1 MLAPRS
7 LKREMGEVVPLDLL
21 SVAFDPVLSLKDRHN
36 SSDRESWVYQPR
48 VYRSLEVFVADRLGD
63 RGPCTSEPKLP
74 GDPYRFRFSDGF
86 CVSLRINCPEP
97 SDPDVIKVEK
107 ITRVV
112 EWMKY
117 FSANTSIPMPHIL
130 SSSRDVSDVL
140 PILGVPFYLVE
151 TVKRG
156 KSLHSYLTALRE
168 SETVS
173 ASRANEVRSNI
184 YEQISQYYLELR
196 RLTMDRIG
204 SMSAD
209 SSGKWEVTKRPFTG
223 SMEYLLSDIP
233 DCPMHEW
240 PEEPFSSAEDYFWF
254 MCEQNMTALWGLR
267 SLGVPRRLDPVAD
280 DVSPHWEDDEFNF
293 DPEKVAKCARLRFRA
308 RHGFLQLIKELATE
322 EGYSNGPFVPAMP
335 HLDWELFRVIYD
347 QRTKKINYLFEPRT
361 INFMPLPFLCIPPP
375 WLTLKPVMSYIDR
388 NKFDSFIEQYEKEL
402 PMFLEAMRTV
412 EKRLA
417 DTNTILKG
425 EKPLSTLMLESWE
438 NKRFWFHYALEN
450 IQAVDQLYYAVL
462 YQLHPNGKPFE
473 LSPAL
478 EVEMEKYVE
487 HSMEQI
493 YACRKDYDNFLKE
506 VKD

>member
-74 GDPYRFRFSDGF
+74 GDPYRFHFSDGF

-130 SSSRDVSDVL
+130 SFSRDVSDVL

-156 KSLHSYLTALRE
+156 KSLRRYLTALRE

-173 ASRANEVRSNI
+173 ASRTNEVRSNI
-184 YEQISQYYLELR
+184 YEQISQYYLESR

-223 SMEYLLSDIP
+223 TMEYLLSDIP

-240 PEEPFSSAEDYFWF
+240 PEEPFSTAEDYFWF

-375 WLTLKPVMSYIDR
+375 GL
-388 NKFDSFIEQYEKEL
+388 
-402 PMFLEAMRTV
+402 
-412 EKRLA
+412 
-417 DTNTILKG
+417 
-425 EKPLSTLMLESWE
+425 LSS
-438 NKRFWFHYALEN
+438 R
-450 IQAVDQLYYAVL
+450 
-462 YQLHPNGKPFE
+462 
-473 LSPAL
+473 
-478 EVEMEKYVE
+478 
-487 HSMEQI
+487 
-493 YACRKDYDNFLKE
+493 
-506 VKD
+506 

>member
-1 MLAPRS
+1 
-7 LKREMGEVVPLDLL
+7 
-21 SVAFDPVLSLKDRHN
+21 
-36 SSDRESWVYQPR
+36 
-48 VYRSLEVFVADRLGD
+48 
-63 RGPCTSEPKLP
+63 
-74 GDPYRFRFSDGF
+74 
-86 CVSLRINCPEP
+86 
-97 SDPDVIKVEK
+97 
-107 ITRVV
+107 
-112 EWMKY
+112 
-117 FSANTSIPMPHIL
+117 
-130 SSSRDVSDVL
+130 
-140 PILGVPFYLVE
+140 
-151 TVKRG
+151 
-156 KSLHSYLTALRE
+156 
-168 SETVS
+168 
-173 ASRANEVRSNI
+173 
-184 YEQISQYYLELR
+184 
-196 RLTMDRIG
+196 MDRIG

-438 NKRFWFHYALEN
+438 NKRFGFTMLLKTYKLSISCTMRCSINFTQTEN
-450 IQAVDQLYYAVL
+450 LL
-462 YQLHPNGKPFE
+462 NW
-473 LSPAL
+473 SPAL